1 MPRVRIVSS
10 GPERASV
17 PRFRETVRL
26 EQQVRSFAQTAAAQ
40 RSTPEAVG
48 HPSCPAEER
57 RRTAGRL
64 SQDEAHCPPATP
76 GRRQRLQAHRSA
88 RQEPTD
94 PAEAEEREHNPNPPA
109 HHSAR
114 PEPTGSAADS
124 APYCPAEAWNA
135 GNCCSSFFFL
145 SVPVRGGTRRRS
157 RPVAA
162 RRWTSD
168 AGIRAYSRRPRPACV
183 HRYRC
188 VRGQD
193 RAWP

>member
-57 RRTAGRL
+57 RRTAGRP

-94 PAEAEEREHNPNPPA
+94 PAEAEEREHNPNPPTHHTGHPEPTDPAEAEEREHNPNPPA
-109 HHSAR
+109 HHTDR

-124 APYCPAEAWNA
+124 AAYCPAEAWNA
-135 GNCCSSFFFL
+135 GNCCS
-145 SVPVRGGTRRRS
+145 
-157 RPVAA
+157 
-162 RRWTSD
+162 
-168 AGIRAYSRRPRPACV
+168 
-183 HRYRC
+183 
-188 VRGQD
+188 
-193 RAWP
+193 